1 MIIGIILMFLTLLVL
16 VSGIILMAFG
26 GKLNKKYS
34 KILMS
39 ARVVLQ
45 FLAVISLF
53 LLYIF
58 AKQSS

>member
-1 MIIGIILMFLTLLVL
+1 MIVGIILMFLTLAVL
-16 VSGIILMAFG
+16 IAGIVLMAFG

-39 ARVVLQ
+39 ARVGLQ
-45 FLAVISLF
+45 FLAVIVLF
-53 LLYIF
+53 LLFLF